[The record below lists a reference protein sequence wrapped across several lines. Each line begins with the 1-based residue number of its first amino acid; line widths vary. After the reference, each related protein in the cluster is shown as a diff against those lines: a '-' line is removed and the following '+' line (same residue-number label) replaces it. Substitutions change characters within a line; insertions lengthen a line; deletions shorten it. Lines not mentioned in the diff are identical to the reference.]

1 MLSILEAV
9 QAEFGHLPVAALK
22 RISHRTGAWYAM
34 IYGTASYYHHLRFE
48 RSLEEVAVCRCTAC
62 LMAGGGRVAEAIGA
76 GLRADLGR
84 ATPDGRIRFAWLSTH
99 LPGAAAPLVALDGE
113 PQPEVTAANATA
125 WAQALAGEHPATR
138 TVH

>member
-34 IYGTASYYHHLRFE
+34 VYGTASYYRHLRFE
-48 RSLEEVAVCRCTAC
+48 RTVEEVAVCRCTAC
-62 LMAGGGRVAEAIGA
+62 LMAGGGRIADAIGA
-76 GLRADLGR
+76 GLGTELGR
-84 ATPDGRIRFAWLSTH
+84 PTPDGRIRFTWCPTH
-99 LPGAAAPLVALDGE
+99 VDGAAAPLVTLDGA
-113 PQPEVTAANATA
+113 PQPEVTTVTANA
-125 WAQALAGEHPATR
+125 WAQALTGEHPATR